1 MFFTEGQ
8 GGDALAISELVADG
22 QFYMQR
28 IQEKVQEI
36 LREFD
41 DRCSYCKAENPPKAC
56 PM

>member
-41 DRCSYCKAENPPKAC
+41 DRCSYCKAENPPKL
-56 PM
+56 